1 MTNTTNLRDFLRTRR
16 SIRRFKPDV
25 VPDSVLRDILYTST
39 FAPSAH
45 HRQPWRFV
53 ALTESPTKKHL
64 ADSMAIAFQQDLQ
77 KDNLAQEEIDKLI
90 NRSKSRING
99 APVVVML
106 CLDMTDMNKYDDKK
120 RRRAEFLTATQSV
133 ANAGMQLLL
142 AAHAEGLG
150 GVWVC
155 SPIFAQEAV
164 QKALDISKDWEPQA
178 MFLIGY
184 PADVPKVR
192 ERKQLGEIVKFID
205 GGR

>member
-1 MTNTTNLRDFLRTRR
+1 LTNTTNLRDFLRTRR
-16 SIRRFKPDV
+16 SIRRFKADPI
-25 VPDSVLRDILYTST
+25 PDSVIKEILLTST

-53 ALTESPTKKHL
+53 VLTDSSAKKHL
-64 ADSMAIAFQQDLQ
+64 ADSMAIAFQKDLQ
-77 KDNLAQEEIDKLI
+77 NDHLPQEEIDKLI

-99 APVVVML
+99 APVVIML

-120 RRRAEFLTATQSV
+120 RKRAEFLTATQSV

-142 AAHAEGLG
+142 ATHAEGLG

-155 SPIFAQEAV
+155 SPIFAQETV

-184 PADVPKVR
+184 PLDIPKVR
-192 ERKQLGEIVKFID
+192 ERKNLEEITIFK
-205 GGR
+205 

>member
-1 MTNTTNLRDFLRTRR
+1 LTNINLRDFLRTRR
-16 SIRRFKPDV
+16 SIRRIKPDV
-25 VPDSVLRDILYTST
+25 VPDSVLRDILLTST

-53 ALTESPTKKHL
+53 VIKESTTKKHL
-64 ADSMAIAFQQDLQ
+64 ADSMANAFQEDLQ
-77 KDNLAQEEIDKLI
+77 RDNLPQEEIDKLI

-99 APVVVML
+99 APVVIML
-106 CLDMTDMNKYDDKK
+106 CLDMTDMNQYEDKK
-120 RRRAEFLTATQSV
+120 RQRAEFLTATQSV

-155 SPIFAQEAV
+155 SPIFAQETV
-164 QKALDISKDWEPQA
+164 QHALEIPKTWEPHA

-192 ERKQLGEIVKFID
+192 ERKNLDSIVKFM
-205 GGR
+205 